1 LFVKWNISALFFIK
15 NIAMLFRM
23 KNIVLRTPRAL
34 GAAVKA
40 RRLELGWSQAKLADQ
55 LRVQRQWVLRLEA
68 GSEGAEIGKVLKALT
83 ALGLTIGV
91 GNEPVERSNQAA
103 PTADLDDVFARLTRN
118 EPLPPSSSRDK
129 KRSKK
134 TAKARR

>member
-1 LFVKWNISALFFIK
+1 
-15 NIAMLFRM
+15 MLFHM

-83 ALGLTIGV
+83 ALGLTVEV
-91 GNEPVERSNQAA
+91 GSEPVERGNKVA

-118 EPLPPSSSRDK
+118 EPLPLASSHDK
-129 KRSKK
+129 KRGKK